1 MPAEA
6 AAPVPK
12 ISFTFPFESRNSDK
26 KRAVILLLSVIIVSA
41 FARQIELRDRS
52 VRKQMILDCPSDRLL

>member
-41 FARQIELRDRS
+41 FARQIELRDR
-52 VRKQMILDCPSDRLL
+52 